1 VKTRNQRGIAIITV
15 VLVLLLLTVLGL
27 TASMMMTQED
37 TTSSRMDLQRAAMY
51 VAEAGL
57 RRGERLLGTYQYSNL
72 TLTQILS
79 HVAVAQT
86 PAATP
91 SIPAHPSSKRDYS
104 ITKLGTYLTTV
115 AGGGTEIA
123 NVPVVPPANTDSTP
137 TQGRRAFYSLYV
149 RNNPEDWDPL
159 NPSATRNQDTKIR
172 LISVGWIAQDGRPLA
187 VKILEEEFNWT
198 GVNQNPSAQK
208 QTNQGGTG
216 SGMYGG

>member
-1 VKTRNQRGIAIITV
+1 MRTNQRGIAIITV

-37 TTSSRMDLQRAAMY
+37 TTSGRMDLQRAAMY

-57 RRGERLLGTYQYSNL
+57 RRGERVLGNYQYSNL
-72 TLTQILS
+72 TLTQFLS
-79 HVAVAQT
+79 YTSTTQT
-86 PAATP
+86 PATEP
-91 SIPAHPSSKRDYS
+91 KVPQHPSGKRDYTL
-104 ITKLGTYLTTV
+104 TKLGTYLTTV
-115 AGGGTEIA
+115 PGGGTELSNQRLTPMA
-123 NVPVVPPANTDSTP
+123 QGETDP
-137 TQGRRAFYSLYV
+137 LRGRQAFYSLYL

-159 NPSATRNQDTKIR
+159 NPSPTLNQDTKVR
-172 LISVGWIAQDGRPLA
+172 LVSVGWIAIDGRPLA

>member
-1 VKTRNQRGIAIITV
+1 MRNNQRGIAIITV

-57 RRGERLLGTYQYSNL
+57 RRGERVLGNYQYSNL
-72 TLTQILS
+72 TLTQFLS
-79 HVAVAQT
+79 YT
-86 PAATP
+86 STTETAATQP
-91 SIPAHPSSKRDYS
+91 KVPVHPANKRDYGT
-104 ITKLGTYLTTV
+104 TKLGTYLTTV
-115 AGGGTEIA
+115 PGGGTELSNQPLIT
-123 NVPVVPPANTDSTP
+123 PVTNATP
-137 TQGRRAFYSLYV
+137 SMAGRQAFYSLYL
-149 RNNPEDWDPL
+149 RNNPEDWDRL
-159 NPSATRNQDTKIR
+159 TPSPTQNQDSKIR
-172 LISVGWIAQDGRPLA
+172 LISVGWIAIDGRPLA

-216 SGMYGG
+216 SAMYGG